1 MATNVR
7 FYEVI
12 TSALSTLLNKQFGIE
27 SGNDADL
34 GFPMAGYKDN
44 AGNTNK
50 FLCKNK
56 PAKTTTISC
65 SSITATGDITTT
77 AKIGVN
83 KTPSANLDVNGS
95 IAATS
100 SIEAGGVIISNL
112 SIRATPANGNQ
123 FDAFGDDQDIVR
135 ILPNG
140 ADSLLQAN
148 CATKRI
154 GVNTSLPSAA
164 LDVKGN
170 ISEPIAAFRDFGGSA
185 RVAISDNDI
194 TGDRDYDTDTAILYI
209 NRYGYQGGTTRYRK
223 TVIGDGK
230 SNTIVS
236 VNPGQGNVV
245 TNANT
250 ENYGDQVNYGNT
262 AGIVRSSTDATAPE
276 IYLKKARGSV
286 GAQTAIISG
295 DGLGAIN
302 GYGYVNGAMRQLA
315 ACEFVATAAPSGNN
329 AETAIKFTTNNGT
342 ALAERARISGAG
354 NVGIGTDTPLSKLH
368 VKANAIV
375 SNATITPS
383 TGAAIDSIQI
393 GGGGC
398 ISSNNNGPGS
408 LEISNNAYVDGTNT
422 SRHQIGSQKQ
432 SNIRLDDDGVKIQTG
447 ASGSAGSVITTTPKL
462 IIENDGDI
470 VVSKTSGIGIKVD
483 TTAPTFGWKDLI
495 GTINTRPSPGANLP
509 AYNAYGST
517 NIYAYQFTSG
527 SVKEAFVELHVPHD
541 YALGTDMLIHAHWSQ
556 TTVDT
561 GGAAGVPGNVKWY
574 FNVMYAKGHGTAGGA
589 ARGAFGTQ
597 ITTSVVQ
604 QGSTTQYGHMVAEV
618 QLSAASP
625 SASQIDSD
633 DLEPDGVIL
642 CRIYRDDTDVAD
654 TLNQA
659 PFLHYVD
666 IHYQST
672 QLATKNK
679 APNFYS

>member
-44 AGNTNK
+44 SGNVNK

-56 PAKTTTISC
+56 AAKTTTLSC
-65 SSITATGDITTT
+65 TSITATGDITTT

-83 KTPSANLDVNGS
+83 KTPSANLDVNGN
-95 IAATS
+95 IIATS
-100 SIEAGGVIISNL
+100 SIQAVGASFDIYAQ
-112 SIRATPANGNQ
+112 ATSENGNQ

-140 ADSLLQAN
+140 ADPLLQAN

-170 ISEPIAAFRDFGGSA
+170 ISEPIAAFRDSGGSA
-185 RVAISDNDI
+185 RVAISDNNI

-209 NRYGYQGGTTRYRK
+209 NRYGYQEGTTRYRQTK
-223 TVIGDGK
+223 IGDGK
-230 SNTIVS
+230 GNTIVS

-276 IYLKKARGSV
+276 IYLKKSRGSV
-286 GAQTAIISG
+286 GAQTAISSG
-295 DGLGAIN
+295 DGVGAVN

-315 ACEFVATAAPSGNN
+315 ACEFVTTSAPSGNN
-329 AETAIKFTTNNGT
+329 AETAIKFSTNNGT
-342 ALAERARISGAG
+342 AFAERVRVSGAG
-354 NVGIGTDTPLSKLH
+354 NVGIGTDTPLGKLH
-368 VKANAIV
+368 IYDATNDVKNIAQCGTVKTKMQSDTSIGYVGTETNHSIKI
-375 SNATITPS
+375 IT
-383 TGAAIDSIQI
+383 
-393 GGGGC
+393 
-398 ISSNNNGPGS
+398 N
-408 LEISNNAYVDGTNT
+408 NT
-422 SRHQIGSQKQ
+422 SRIEVNG
-432 SNIRLDDDGVKIQTG
+432 TG
-447 ASGSAGSVITTTPKL
+447 NVGAGITPTSEKMT
-462 IIENDGDI
+462 IEGNL
-470 VVSKTSGIGIKVD
+470 VLPKTSGYGIKVD
-483 TTAPTFGWKDLI
+483 TTTPTFGWKDLL
-495 GTINTRPSPGANLP
+495 GAINTRPTAGAAVP
-509 AYNAYGST
+509 PYNQYGST
-517 NIYAYQFTSG
+517 GIYGFQFTDG
-527 SVKEAFVELHVPHD
+527 PVKEAFVEFHLPHD
-541 YALGTDMLIHAHWSQ
+541 YVPSSDIFIHAHWSQ

-561 GGAAGVPGNVKWY
+561 GGAASAPGNVKWY
-574 FNVMYAKGHGTAGGA
+574 IDVMYAKGHGTAGGA
-589 ARGAFGTQ
+589 ARGAFGTK
-597 ITTSVVQ
+597 ITTSIVQ

-618 QLSAASP
+618 QLSAGSP
-625 SASQIDSD
+625 SAAQIDSD
-633 DLEPDGVIL
+633 DLEPDGIIL
-642 CRIYRDDTDVAD
+642 CRIYRDNTDVAD